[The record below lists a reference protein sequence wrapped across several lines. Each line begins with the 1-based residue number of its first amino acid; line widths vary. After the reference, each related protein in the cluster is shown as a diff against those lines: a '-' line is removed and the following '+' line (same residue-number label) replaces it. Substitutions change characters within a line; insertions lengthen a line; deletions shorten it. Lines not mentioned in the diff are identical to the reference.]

1 MESSKSSAVALIFDP
16 EMRRLATRSGSRSEP
31 PRFAVRRRFYPEVR
45 EILDAIRRETGTD
58 CIILRCL
65 DAGDDERSRPRVYSA
80 LADADGG
87 GLRPPFRWA
96 AQSEVRLPDGVS
108 LAEPANPSPQARQ
121 IAPGARASRPQSRAN
136 PSPQAWQVDPGAR
149 ASRPQSRANPSP
161 QARQTDPGARASR
174 PQSRANPSPQARQI
188 DPGARASRPQS
199 PANPSP
205 QAWRTDPG
213 ARASRPQNRANPAPQ
228 ARQIAPGARAS
239 RPQSLANPSPQVWQR
254 DPDWRSEISAW
265 ISDNLPHSVRQAGWS
280 MAQIRSWAIST
291 VFRIESDAARLYF
304 KASPSYFGTE
314 AALTER
320 MAREFPDI
328 SPRVLAADAA
338 RGWLLMEDLGNDTLA
353 TAPSAAVWREA
364 MGALARVQLAYA
376 QDAAALRELRDMGIE
391 RRAPA
396 AALQTL
402 QTWIWRPESAELRVW
417 RERFEEA
424 LRRLAPR
431 VGELARMIRDLDA
444 LALPQTLDHGDLDAT
459 NIFIQNGSPI
469 LMDWSD
475 AAISHPLFTAAM
487 IRPVSRD
494 PALADAYI
502 SHWASF
508 ASLDDLRQ
516 AFAISKILA
525 AIDRAIHYRANIV
538 PHLPDGSPEL
548 RDLERY
554 IPDLLSLAAA
564 ELDRFP

>member
-1 MESSKSSAVALIFDP
+1 MESSKTSAVTFIFDP
-16 EMRRLATRSGSRSEP
+16 DMRRLAIRSGSRSEP

-65 DAGDDERSRPRVYSA
+65 DAGDADSARPRVYSA
-80 LADADGG
+80 LADAD

-108 LAEPANPSPQARQ
+108 LAEPANPSPQA
-121 IAPGARASRPQSRAN
+121 
-136 PSPQAWQVDPGAR
+136 WQVDP
-149 ASRPQSRANPSP
+149 
-161 QARQTDPGARASR
+161 
-174 PQSRANPSPQARQI
+174 
-188 DPGARASRPQS
+188 
-199 PANPSP
+199 
-205 QAWRTDPG
+205 
-213 ARASRPQNRANPAPQ
+213 
-228 ARQIAPGARAS
+228 
-239 RPQSLANPSPQVWQR
+239 
-254 DPDWRSEISAW
+254 DWRREISVW
-265 ISDNLPHSVRQAGWS
+265 IADNLPDSVRQAGWTLS
-280 MAQIRSWAIST
+280 QIRSWAIST

-320 MAREFPDI
+320 VAREFPDI
-328 SPRVLAADAA
+328 SPRVLASDAE

-353 TAPSAAVWREA
+353 TAPSAAMWREA

-376 QDAAALRELRDMGIE
+376 QDAAALRELQDMGIE

-396 AALQTL
+396 AALRTL
-402 QTWIWRPESAELRVW
+402 RTWISRPENAEIRVW
-417 RERFEEA
+417 RERFDEA
-424 LRRLAPR
+424 LRQLAPN
-431 VGELARMIRDLDA
+431 VGELDRMTRDLEA

-459 NIFIQNGSPI
+459 NIFVQNGRPA

-494 PALADAYI
+494 PALADSFL
-502 SHWASF
+502 SHWTRF

-516 AFAISKILA
+516 AFAIAKTIA
-525 AIDRAIHYRANIV
+525 AVDRAIHYRANIV

-554 IPDLLSLAAA
+554 IPDLLSLAAS
-564 ELDRFP
+564 EFDRFP

>member
-1 MESSKSSAVALIFDP
+1 MESSKSNEAIALIFDP
-16 EMRRLATRSGSRSEP
+16 EMERIAIRSGSRSEP

-65 DAGDDERSRPRVYSA
+65 DAGDDERNRPRVYSA
-80 LADADGG
+80 LADADG

-108 LAEPANPSPQARQ
+108 LAQPANPAPQVWQDDPGARASRPQSRANPSPQAWQ

-136 PSPQAWQVDPGAR
+136 PSPQAWQTDMAAPASRPQSPANPSPQARQTAPGARASRPQSRANPAPQARQTAPGAR

-161 QARQTDPGARASR
+161 QAW
-174 PQSRANPSPQARQI
+174 QI
-188 DPGARASRPQS
+188 
-199 PANPSP
+199 
-205 QAWRTDPG
+205 
-213 ARASRPQNRANPAPQ
+213 
-228 ARQIAPGARAS
+228 
-239 RPQSLANPSPQVWQR
+239 
-254 DPDWRSEISAW
+254 DPDWRREISAW
-265 ISDNLPHSVRQAGWS
+265 VAANLPHSVRQAGWS

-320 MAREFPDI
+320 VAREFPDI

-353 TAPSAAVWREA
+353 SAPSAAVWREA

-376 QDAAALRELRDMGIE
+376 DNAAALRELRDMGIE

-396 AALQTL
+396 AALRTL
-402 QTWIWRPESAELRVW
+402 QTWISRPESAELRVW
-417 RERFEEA
+417 RERFDEA
-424 LRRLAPR
+424 LKRLAPR
-431 VGELARMIRDLDA
+431 VGDLARMIRDLDA

-475 AAISHPLFTAAM
+475 AAISNPLFTAAM

-494 PALADAYI
+494 PALADAFL
-502 SHWASF
+502 SHWTSF
-508 ASLDDLRQ
+508 ASLADLRQ
-516 AFAISKILA
+516 AFAISKIIA

-554 IPDLLSLAAA
+554 IPDLLSLAAS
-564 ELDRFP
+564 ELEKTFP